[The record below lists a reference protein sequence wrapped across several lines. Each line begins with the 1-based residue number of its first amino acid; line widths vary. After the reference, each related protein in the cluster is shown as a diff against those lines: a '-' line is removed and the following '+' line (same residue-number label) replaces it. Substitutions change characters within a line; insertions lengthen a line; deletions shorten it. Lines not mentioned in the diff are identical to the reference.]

1 MEVNAYWRNIAYLI
15 FMQFVLQ
22 IFLHETLLHTSNL
35 TVKTFKLEQTGIITY
50 KCSTIMM
57 KHFVKLK
64 ISSFKH
70 NMIITNEN
78 KISIVQNW
86 DR

>member
-1 MEVNAYWRNIAYLI
+1 MK
-15 FMQFVLQ
+15 
-22 IFLHETLLHTSNL
+22 TLLHTSNR

-57 KHFVKLK
+57 KYFVKVK

>member
-1 MEVNAYWRNIAYLI
+1 MK
-15 FMQFVLQ
+15 
-22 IFLHETLLHTSNL
+22 TLLHTSNR
-35 TVKTFKLEQTGIITY
+35 TVKTFKLEQTDIITY

-57 KHFVKLK
+57 KYFVKVK

>member
-1 MEVNAYWRNIAYLI
+1 
-15 FMQFVLQ
+15 
-22 IFLHETLLHTSNL
+22 
-35 TVKTFKLEQTGIITY
+35 
-50 KCSTIMM
+50 MM
-57 KHFVKLK
+57 KYFVKVK

>member
-1 MEVNAYWRNIAYLI
+1 MK
-15 FMQFVLQ
+15 
-22 IFLHETLLHTSNL
+22 TLLHTSNL
-35 TVKTFKLEQTGIITY
+35 TVKTFKLEQTDIITY

-57 KHFVKLK
+57 KYFVKVK

-78 KISIVQNW
+78 KISVVQNW

>member
-1 MEVNAYWRNIAYLI
+1 MK
-15 FMQFVLQ
+15 
-22 IFLHETLLHTSNL
+22 TLLHTS
-35 TVKTFKLEQTGIITY
+35 KTFKLEQTGIITY
-50 KCSTIMM
+50 KCSTIVM
-57 KHFVKLK
+57 KHFVKVK

-70 NMIITNEN
+70 NMIITDEN

>member
-1 MEVNAYWRNIAYLI
+1 
-15 FMQFVLQ
+15 
-22 IFLHETLLHTSNL
+22 
-35 TVKTFKLEQTGIITY
+35 
-50 KCSTIMM
+50 MM
-57 KHFVKLK
+57 KYFVKVK
-64 ISSFKH
+64 ILSFKH

>member
-1 MEVNAYWRNIAYLI
+1 MKA
-15 FMQFVLQ
+15 
-22 IFLHETLLHTSNL
+22 LLHTSNL
-35 TVKTFKLEQTGIITY
+35 TVKTFKLEQTDIITY

-57 KHFVKLK
+57 KYFVKVK

>member
-1 MEVNAYWRNIAYLI
+1 MK
-15 FMQFVLQ
+15 
-22 IFLHETLLHTSNL
+22 TLLHASNL
-35 TVKTFKLEQTGIITY
+35 TVKTFKLEQTDIITY

-57 KHFVKLK
+57 KYFVKVK

>member
-1 MEVNAYWRNIAYLI
+1 MK
-15 FMQFVLQ
+15 
-22 IFLHETLLHTSNL
+22 TLLHTSNL
-35 TVKTFKLEQTGIITY
+35 TVKTFKLEQTDIITY

-57 KHFVKLK
+57 KYFVKVK